1 MQQIYGACEG
11 NVALSLT
18 MSAFVETDRSSI
30 RWQRVDEI
38 PQFPFRTFT
47 DLSIALSEERWSLG
61 IDSFAASYW
70 ASRHDVWWKRSLV
83 KALSLTLVAVAM
95 LTVIGA
101 LDLKEYWAIVGVPAM
116 ALTFYLAAPSIPGRQ
131 ILTVVGVGMFIG
143 FIAGLVYGYPR
154 PAVVL
159 GLCALTFLF
168 VRLASLIS
176 VTSFRKAITTDE
188 KAFLQMYSEGG
199 ITLRDN
205 SSGKVFVKG
214 KDGN

>member
-1 MQQIYGACEG
+1 M
-11 NVALSLT
+11 N
-18 MSAFVETDRSSI
+18 AFVETTSDSKA
-30 RWQRVDEI
+30 WQRVSDI
-38 PQFPFRTFT
+38 PNFPFRSFS
-47 DLSIALSEERWSLG
+47 DLSIALTEERWSLG

-70 ASRHDVWWKRSLV
+70 ASRNDVWWKRTLV

-116 ALTFYLAAPSIPGRQ
+116 ALTFYLAAPSLPGRQ

-154 PAVVL
+154 PAVIL

-168 VRLASLIS
+168 VRVASLIS
-176 VTSFRKAITTDE
+176 VTSFRKAITTYE
-188 KAFLQMYSEGG
+188 KTFLEMYSEGG

-205 SSGKVFVKG
+205 SSGKVFVNK
-214 KDGN
+214 

>member
-1 MQQIYGACEG
+1 MALAEG
-11 NVALSLT
+11 LWHSLYA
-18 MSAFVETDRSSI
+18 MSAFVESNRKSS
-30 RWQRVDEI
+30 WQRIGDI
-38 PQFPFRTFT
+38 PDFPFRNFT
-47 DLSIALSEERWSLG
+47 DLSIALNEERWGLG

-70 ASRHDVWWKRSLV
+70 ASRNDVWWKRTLV

-101 LDLKEYWAIVGVPAM
+101 LDLKEYWAIAGVPAM
-116 ALTFYLAAPSIPGRQ
+116 AITFYLAHPSLPGRQ
-131 ILTVVGVGMFIG
+131 ILTAAGVGMFVG

-154 PAVVL
+154 PAIVL

-188 KAFLQMYSEGG
+188 KTFLEMYSQGG
-199 ITLRDN
+199 VTLRDN
-205 SSGKVFVKG
+205 SSGKVFI
-214 KDGN
+214 NR